1 MKSIGMFF
9 SLLVLGFALQY
20 LGGKSNEFVM
30 SQNGGRMPVWCIM
43 EDMRL
48 GAMFDPRHTV
58 MDKDTEYPYLAD
70 YIVVPFIHGFSLGVD
85 IESPGDVML
94 DLGSLT
100 IVSLYLFPFFL
111 AGRWLRR
118 KRNEKTVL

>member
-70 YIVVPFIHGFSLGVD
+70 YIR
-85 IESPGDVML
+85 
-94 DLGSLT
+94 GSVHPRL
-100 IVSLYLFPFFL
+100 L
-111 AGRWLRR
+111 ARRGHRKSGRCHA
-118 KRNEKTVL
+118 